1 MKFPSEPF
9 KIKVVEPIRRTTR
22 TERDRLL
29 REAGYNLF
37 QIPAESVYVDL
48 LTDSGTSA
56 MSDNQWAGLMLGD
69 ESYAGSKN
77 YYHFEATVRSIFWY
91 KHVIP
96 THQGRM
102 AENLLFSTVVKPG
115 MCVPNNIHFDTTRA
129 NVEHQG
135 AEALDVVIKEAYDPH
150 CELPFKGNVDLVRLE
165 ETIHRVGPDRIPLAM
180 MTITNNSGGGQ
191 PVSMENIR
199 RARHLLN
206 RYHIPL
212 FFDACRFAENC
223 FFIKERE
230 PTYADTSILDI
241 ARELFSYGDGCTMSA
256 KKDGLVNI
264 GGFLSLNDEQWA
276 QDITNM
282 LILVEGFP
290 TYGGLAGRDLEAMAR
305 GLQEVLDED
314 CLNFR
319 VGQVRY
325 LGELLDQA
333 DVPFLKPVG
342 GHAVYLNAKTFL
354 PHIPQDHFP
363 AQSLAATLYRGHGIR
378 GVEIGTVMF
387 GKKEPATGRTIHP
400 ELEMVRLAIPRRVYT
415 NMQLTYVA
423 ESIIELYRQ
432 RERIHGLTLTY
443 EAPILRHF
451 TARFAERQESAPLQS
466 MTA

>member
-22 TERDRLL
+22 EERDRLL

-37 QIPAESVYVDL
+37 KVPAESVYVDL

-69 ESYAGSKN
+69 ESYAGSRN
-77 YYHFEATVRSIFWY
+77 FYHFEETVKSIFGY
-91 KHVIP
+91 RHVIP

-135 AEALDVVIKEAYDPH
+135 AEALDVVVKEAYDPH
-150 CELPFKGNVDLVRLE
+150 CDTPFKGNMDLVRLE
-165 ETIHRVGPDRIPLAM
+165 DAINRVGRHRIPLVM
-180 MTITNNSGGGQ
+180 ITITNNSGGGQ
-191 PVSMENIR
+191 PVSMANIR
-199 RARHLLN
+199 ATSELCR
-206 RYHIPL
+206 RYGIPL

-223 FFIKERE
+223 FFIRERE
-230 PTYADTSILDI
+230 PGYQAKSILDI

-264 GGFLSLNDEQWA
+264 GGFLSLNNTDWV

-305 GLQEVLDED
+305 GLKEVLDEEY
-314 CLNFR
+314 LGFR
-319 VGQVRY
+319 IGQVRY
-325 LGELLDQA
+325 LGELLEQGG
-333 DVPFLKPVG
+333 VPILKPVG
-342 GHAVYLNAKTFL
+342 GHAVYLNAKEFL
-354 PHIPQDHFP
+354 PHIPQSAFP
-363 AQSLAATLYRGHGIR
+363 AQALCVALYREFGIR

-387 GKKEPATGRTIHP
+387 GKKDPVTGRTIHP

-415 NMQLTYVA
+415 NMQITYVA
-423 ESIIELYRQ
+423 ESIIELFRT
-432 RERIHGLTLTY
+432 RETIRGLTMTY
-443 EAPILRHF
+443 EAPVLRHF
-451 TARFAERQESAPLQS
+451 TARFEELPA
-466 MTA
+466 

>member
-1 MKFPSEPF
+1 MKFPCEPF

-22 TERDRLL
+22 EERERLL
-29 REAGYNLF
+29 KEAGYNLF
-37 QIPAESVYVDL
+37 QLPADSVYVDL

-56 MSDNQWAGLMLGD
+56 MSDDQWAGMMMGD

-77 YYHFEATVRSIFWY
+77 YYHFEAAVRSIFGF

-129 NVEHQG
+129 NIEHQQ
-135 AEALDVVIKEAYDPH
+135 AEAVDLVIKEAYDPQ
-150 CELPFKGNVDLVRLE
+150 CDLPFKGNMDLVRLE
-165 ETIHRVGPDRIPLAM
+165 DVINRVGPARIPLAM
-180 MTITNNSGGGQ
+180 LTITNNSAGGQ

-199 RARHLLN
+199 LTRALLN

-230 PTYADTSILDI
+230 PGYADMPMLEI

-264 GGFLSLNDEQWA
+264 GGFLSLNHDQWA

-305 GLQEVLDED
+305 GLREVLDEEY
-314 CLNFR
+314 LRFR
-319 VGQVRY
+319 IGQVRY
-325 LGELLDQA
+325 LGELLDSVS
-333 DVPFLKPVG
+333 VPILKPIG
-342 GHAVYLNAKTFL
+342 GHAVYLNAKEFL
-354 PHIPQDHFP
+354 PHLRPEEFP
-363 AQSLAATLYRGHGIR
+363 AQALAVALFREYGIR
-378 GVEIGTVMF
+378 GVEIGAVMF
-387 GKKEPATGRTIHP
+387 GKRESATGRMIYP

-415 NMQLTYVA
+415 NMQIAYVA
-423 ESIIELYRQ
+423 ESLIELYGHRDLVN
-432 RERIHGLTLTY
+432 GLTLTY
-443 EAPILRHF
+443 EAPVLRHF
-451 TARFAERQESAPLQS
+451 TARFQEFPSSQNS
-466 MTA
+466 S